1 MWCLEVDRLVQQWL
15 PMLQIERLNWKFTC
29 LYVILKFADPLMR
42 TTLIGNFLFFFIM
55 SCLYPRHCNL
65 IKVTIFLSPSVCII
79 MLSFLFFLSAST
91 CLNINYLKMWLQQRM
106 PNLLCSVRTIVFIQC
121 QCRSFIFPVSVGD
134 SVIQSFDSNFYDDF
148 SAFHIFT
155 TWCSI
160 TTDCYSNLFTPSTI
174 QYFMFPGLTLCIK
187 QGHCLILIS
196 FLAVHLIFSWGHC
209 RLCRSLLAI
218 HLP

>member
-42 TTLIGNFLFFFIM
+42 TTLIGNFLFFFLR

-91 CLNINYLKMWLQQRM
+91 CQNINYLKMWLQQLM
-106 PNLLCSVRTIVFIQC
+106 PNLLCLVRTIVFILC
-121 QCRSFIFPVSVGD
+121 PCRSFIFPVSVGD
-134 SVIQSFDSNFYDDF
+134 SVIQSLIVTFMM
-148 SAFHIFT
+148 IFRHFT
-155 TWCSI
+155 CSQPDALSLQI
-160 TTDCYSNLFTPSTI
+160 AIVIYLHHQQYSI
-174 QYFMFPGLTLCIK
+174 LC
-187 QGHCLILIS
+187 
-196 FLAVHLIFSWGHC
+196 FLV
-209 RLCRSLLAI
+209 
-218 HLP
+218 